1 MQHNLDIIV
10 PLYNE
15 EGNIIPLYNKIK
27 EVLKSINYSIIFI
40 NDGSTDTSYK
50 VLEELYNKD
59 KKHIKVINFSRN
71 FGKEAAMYAGLKNS
85 TSDYAVIIDA
95 DLQHDPKYIL
105 DMYNYLETHPEFD
118 EIAAVNKY
126 EKEFFI
132 KRLLKRTFYKIISR
146 LSGLD
151 LKIGASDFRM
161 FRNYVVNSLIEM
173 SEYNRFSKGLFAY
186 IGFNIYYM
194 DYEPNKRLSGKSK
207 FKLNKQ
213 ISYAKDGILSTST
226 KPLKIANVVGTLL
239 SISSFIY
246 LIVIVLQTLIY
257 GKDIPGYASLMC
269 IMLLLGGIELLV
281 LGILGEYISRI
292 YNEVKN
298 RPIYIEKNT
307 LGIKNKSKD

>member
-27 EVLKSINYSIIFI
+27 DTLKSINYSIIFI

-50 VLEELYNKD
+50 VLDELYNKD

-161 FRNYVVNSLIEM
+161 FRKYVVNSLIEM

>member
-27 EVLKSINYSIIFI
+27 ETLKSINYSIIFI
-40 NDGSTDTSYK
+40 NDGSIDTSYT

-71 FGKEAAMYAGLKNS
+71 FGKEAAMYAGLKKS

-126 EKEFFI
+126 EKELFI

>member
-27 EVLKSINYSIIFI
+27 ETLKSINYSIIFI
-40 NDGSTDTSYK
+40 NDGSIDTSYK